1 MPLDCV
7 VLYVGEYQPE
17 AGMRFGSVFT
27 ASLAI
32 GLAISAQPEARQ
44 GILSRQLP
52 SMSFDNKS
60 LPEVAKLLSNAARV
74 KVTLAPDIQECIAKQ
89 KTGSD
94 EAKRGPCC
102 DWSISADWRGKQ
114 SLENALGIV
123 TASAN
128 LSYRVVDQKTIQITM
143 KAPTKEPS
151 AP

>member
-1 MPLDCV
+1 
-7 VLYVGEYQPE
+7 
-17 AGMRFGSVFT
+17 MRFGVAFT

-32 GLAISAQPEARQ
+32 GLAISSAAEAQQ
-44 GILSRQLP
+44 DILARQLP
-52 SMSFDNKS
+52 RMSFDGKS
-60 LPEVAKLLSNAARV
+60 LPEVAKLLSNAANV

-102 DWSISADWRGKQ
+102 DWRISADWRGGQ

-128 LSYRVVDQKTIQITM
+128 LSYRVVNQKTIQLTM
-143 KAPTKEPS
+143 KAATKEPA